1 MEEIMNDK
9 WISIDE
15 AAEYLGIKTVTLRS
29 WIRNG
34 KEGLPAQKIG
44 KQWKFKIS
52 ELDEWLRAVKALTD
66 SRRKSK
72 KIIRQGADKDGCQ
85 ENAIIC
91 IAMGEL

>member
-52 ELDEWLRAVKALTD
+52 ELDEWVKSGKSASRQSMYLSVSHAQRISALF
-66 SRRKSK
+66 
-72 KIIRQGADKDGCQ
+72 IPCPPG
-85 ENAIIC
+85 
-91 IAMGEL
+91 

>member
-1 MEEIMNDK
+1 MVKKVCLLKKSENSGSLKFPNSMN
-9 WISIDE
+9 
-15 AAEYLGIKTVTLRS
+15 G
-29 WIRNG
+29 
-34 KEGLPAQKIG
+34 
-44 KQWKFKIS
+44 
-52 ELDEWLRAVKALTD
+52 LRAVKALTD

>member
-1 MEEIMNDK
+1 MKLRNIEESKPLLFAAGLEMVKKVCLLKKSENSGSLKFPNSMN
-9 WISIDE
+9 
-15 AAEYLGIKTVTLRS
+15 G
-29 WIRNG
+29 
-34 KEGLPAQKIG
+34 
-44 KQWKFKIS
+44 
-52 ELDEWLRAVKALTD
+52 LRAVKALTD

>member
-44 KQWKFKIS
+44 KQWKFCLLYTS
-52 ELDEWLRAVKALTD
+52 PSPRDRSV
-66 SRRKSK
+66 SRMPSS
-72 KIIRQGADKDGCQ
+72 A
-85 ENAIIC
+85 
-91 IAMGEL
+91 